1 MGSDT
6 IGHRIYW
13 HRSFPLDETAHRRVA
28 KLQTASNCLIM
39 QKSQSKWRIVMIGWN
54 YIFRISSLWYPLT
67 IQNPDFIVMYWQMY
81 TNIQAGGTTFSFL
94 LKLQVTGC
102 STKCCLFI
110 RISMCSNQSRTRH
123 DIDTTI
129 GLANENRENSQ
140 NSNQSVRSNEEMHF
154 QAQNNLMSE
163 QGTFTI
169 EAALINFSRSLVN
182 RQGKDGTSVSRSVW
196 LLQN

>member
-1 MGSDT
+1 M
-6 IGHRIYW
+6 
-13 HRSFPLDETAHRRVA
+13 
-28 KLQTASNCLIM
+28 
-39 QKSQSKWRIVMIGWN
+39 
-54 YIFRISSLWYPLT
+54 
-67 IQNPDFIVMYWQMY
+67 
-81 TNIQAGGTTFSFL
+81 
-94 LKLQVTGC
+94 
-102 STKCCLFI
+102 
-110 RISMCSNQSRTRH
+110 QSRTRH